1 MRELTVDERMML
13 ANADVYKQM
22 AIDNKESQ
30 QFLIQEYRS
39 YSFYSRENYRKLT
52 DEQFHTILDEQK
64 IPKQVEETFWTDFL
78 IENPHLVK
86 ST

>member
-39 YSFYSRENYRKLT
+39 YSFYSRENYGKLT